1 MGPFDLSQKT
11 TNKPS
16 GFQPFPLLNRDH
28 LASPLSTPPP
38 PHCSQSTRVWREV
51 RGCGSAMGSGAKSKE
66 RGDHTAGGCGS
77 RLCFPNHED
86 CTRDFRDRR
95 RPSSLAF
102 SPTRSLAFSLHC
114 DSTSSPTRPG
124 QAQGPTGGLAGG
136 PRRVGK
142 AGAAHVAG
150 LAGGRWEGGFPSPF
164 PPAEISVHASSQVAG
179 FPLGCR
185 HPRVTPTLRPKSLR
199 GVSSLGQWWA
209 TFSKL
214 RAAGE
219 GRVQAEWEARALEGA
234 RKICRTLPSCGHQ
247 GQRAENEPGSG
258 ERERYKAGAGS

>member
-16 GFQPFPLLNRDH
+16 GFQPFPLLNRDL

-102 SPTRSLAFSLHC
+102 SPTRSLAFSLHR
-114 DSTSSPTRPG
+114 DPTSSPTRPG

-136 PRRVGK
+136 AAEGREGRGRSCGW
-142 AGAAHVAG
+142 AGWGQV
-150 LAGGRWEGGFPSPF
+150 GGRLSQPVSTCRDLSSRFQPS
-164 PPAEISVHASSQVAG
+164 G
-179 FPLGCR
+179 
-185 HPRVTPTLRPKSLR
+185 
-199 GVSSLGQWWA
+199 W
-209 TFSKL
+209 
-214 RAAGE
+214 
-219 GRVQAEWEARALEGA
+219 
-234 RKICRTLPSCGHQ
+234 LPSGLQ
-247 GQRAENEPGSG
+247 TS
-258 ERERYKAGAGS
+258 